1 MRPSFISSETSES
14 LTLQERNIIFYY
26 ARGEYYTTFFRL
38 AFLLSFSS
46 IKIILILFVIR
57 NLQVLESFAFFFF
70 HQTFE
75 SVETKLNFLIKKKL
89 RISFICIQY
98 TFFLSMN

>member
-1 MRPSFISSETSES
+1 MHPSFISSETSES

-38 AFLLSFSS
+38 TFLLSFSS
-46 IKIILILFVIR
+46 TKIILILFIIR
-57 NLQVLESFAFFFF
+57 NLQVLEFFSF

-75 SVETKLNFLIKKKL
+75 NVETKKIKFSSRKK
-89 RISFICIQY
+89 
-98 TFFLSMN
+98 TN

>member
-46 IKIILILFVIR
+46 IKIILILFIIQ
-57 NLQVLESFAFFFF
+57 NLQVLEFFFLSPNF
-70 HQTFE
+70 PKCCKRR
-75 SVETKLNFLIKKKL
+75 KLNFLLRKKRIKN
-89 RISFICIQY
+89 IIY
-98 TFFLSMN
+98 P

>member
-38 AFLLSFSS
+38 TFLLSFSS

-57 NLQVLESFAFFFF
+57 NLQVLSFAFFSF

-75 SVETKLNFLIKKKL
+75 SAETKLNFLIKKK
-89 RISFICIQY
+89 RIKNIYLY
-98 TFFLSMN
+98 TNIFFFYR

>member
-1 MRPSFISSETSES
+1 MHPSFISSETSES

-38 AFLLSFSS
+38 TFLLSFSS
-46 IKIILILFVIR
+46 TKIILILFIIR
-57 NLQVLESFAFFFF
+57 NLQVLEFFSF

-75 SVETKLNFLIKKKL
+75 SVETKKIKFSSRKK
-89 RISFICIQY
+89 
-98 TFFLSMN
+98 TN